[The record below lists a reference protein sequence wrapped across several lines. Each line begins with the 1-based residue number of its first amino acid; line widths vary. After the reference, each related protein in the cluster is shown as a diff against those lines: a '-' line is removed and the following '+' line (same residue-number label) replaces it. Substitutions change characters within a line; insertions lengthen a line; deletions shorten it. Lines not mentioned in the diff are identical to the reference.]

1 MEHQGTLSLALA
13 RGSVV
18 PDDGLAIDLRR
29 ADIETALGS
38 ADDGVVELLLDLEAR
53 EVDGGAPRQLT
64 LAVGCTLADLE
75 RMLEDASDSVR
86 VSFDA
91 EALARAVDPDIEAHG
106 LREKMAVL
114 AVVVATTGVAAGSA
128 QAMPSLGGQG
138 GVSGGAAVTSTGDTP
153 ANPAV
158 AAYAARNAP
167 SEGAAATRANPSE
180 AAAAALS
187 QRPSGQLGPYSGGA
201 PFQGSQAAAPA
212 HDVLPSG
219 HHTAPLGVTDPSRD
233 LPSDSVRASQVPL
246 AHGAGGAATGSST
259 VDSGSST
266 VDSTTFV
273 VVGGIA
279 LALLG
284 AAVGAAAATR
294 NTPRPT

>member
-13 RGSVV
+13 RGSAV
-18 PDDGLAIDLRR
+18 PDHGLAIDLRR

-38 ADDGVVELLLDLEAR
+38 TDDGVVELLLDLEAR
-53 EVDGGAPRQLT
+53 EVVGGTTRHQT

-75 RMLEDASDSVR
+75 RMLEDASDNVR

-91 EALARAVDPDIEAHG
+91 EALARAIDPDIEAHG

-114 AVVVATTGVAAGSA
+114 AVVVATTGAAAGSA

-138 GVSGGAAVTSTGDTP
+138 GGSGATVASARDMPADSLSASAAST
-153 ANPAV
+153 
-158 AAYAARNAP
+158 
-167 SEGAAATRANPSE
+167 EGAAATRANPSE
-180 AAAAALS
+180 AAAATIAEDARL
-187 QRPSGQLGPYSGGA
+187 A
-201 PFQGSQAAAPA
+201 EQARLDSYR
-212 HDVLPSG
+212 DVLPSG
-219 HHTAPLGVTDPSRD
+219 HHAAPLGVTDPSRD
-233 LPSDSVRASQVPL
+233 LPSDSARASQATPVGRI
-246 AHGAGGAATGSST
+246 AAGTEAGS
-259 VDSGSST
+259 

-284 AAVGAAAATR
+284 AAFGAAAATR
-294 NTPRPT
+294 NTPKPT

>member
-13 RGSVV
+13 RGSAV

-38 ADDGVVELLLDLEAR
+38 TDDGVVELLLDLEAR
-53 EVDGGAPRQLT
+53 EVVGGTTRHQT

-75 RMLEDASDSVR
+75 RMLEDASDNVR

-91 EALARAVDPDIEAHG
+91 EALARAIDPDIEAHG

-114 AVVVATTGVAAGSA
+114 AVVVATTGAAAGSA

-138 GVSGGAAVTSTGDTP
+138 GGSGATVASARDMPADSLSASAAST
-153 ANPAV
+153 
-158 AAYAARNAP
+158 
-167 SEGAAATRANPSE
+167 EGAAATRANPSD
-180 AAAAALS
+180 AAAASIAEDARL
-187 QRPSGQLGPYSGGA
+187 A
-201 PFQGSQAAAPA
+201 EQARLDSYR
-212 HDVLPSG
+212 DVLPSG
-219 HHTAPLGVTDPSRD
+219 HHAAPLGVTAPSRD
-233 LPSDSVRASQVPL
+233 LPSDSARASQATPVGRI
-246 AHGAGGAATGSST
+246 AAGTEAGS
-259 VDSGSST
+259 

-284 AAVGAAAATR
+284 AAFGAAAATR
-294 NTPRPT
+294 NTPKPT

>member
-13 RGSVV
+13 RGSAV
-18 PDDGLAIDLRR
+18 PDHGLAIDLRR

-53 EVDGGAPRQLT
+53 EVDGGTTRHQT

-75 RMLEDASDSVR
+75 RMLEDASDNVR

-91 EALARAVDPDIEAHG
+91 EALARAIDPDIEAHG

-114 AVVVATTGVAAGSA
+114 AIVVATTGAAAGSA

-138 GVSGGAAVTSTGDTP
+138 GGSGATVASARDMPADSLSASAAST
-153 ANPAV
+153 
-158 AAYAARNAP
+158 
-167 SEGAAATRANPSE
+167 EGAAATRANPSE
-180 AAAAALS
+180 AAAATIAEDARL
-187 QRPSGQLGPYSGGA
+187 A
-201 PFQGSQAAAPA
+201 EQARLDSYR
-212 HDVLPSG
+212 DVLPSG
-219 HHTAPLGVTDPSRD
+219 HHAAPLGVTDPSRD
-233 LPSDSVRASQVPL
+233 LPSDSARASQATPVGRI
-246 AHGAGGAATGSST
+246 AAGTEAGS
-259 VDSGSST
+259 

-284 AAVGAAAATR
+284 AAFGAAAATR
-294 NTPRPT
+294 NTPKPT